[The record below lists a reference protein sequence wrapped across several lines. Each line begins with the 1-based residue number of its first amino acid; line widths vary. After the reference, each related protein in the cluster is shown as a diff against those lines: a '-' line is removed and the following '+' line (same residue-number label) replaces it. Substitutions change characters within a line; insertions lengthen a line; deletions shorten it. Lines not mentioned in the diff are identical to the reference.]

1 MGACQILLTDYL
13 FFLSCVN
20 HIGMSKACVLSYVS
34 GFISVGEKQLGN
46 VADMDDEPQHSA
58 NGLSDV
64 CKWIIQFYVG

>member
-1 MGACQILLTDYL
+1 
-13 FFLSCVN
+13 
-20 HIGMSKACVLSYVS
+20 MSKACVLSYVS